1 MQFRGRPSARPRGD
15 FRDYSRQCGWTA
27 IYRAF
32 RSGAGLAVPEV
43 SYPGEN
49 HGDAELVGGG
59 DDLRVADG
67 ASRLD
72 DGGGAGFG
80 HGFEAIGEGEEGI
93 GGGDPARERPEG
105 LHGSQAGCVGGA
117 DPARADAG
125 GPALALGMAGVEHGG
140 AVYGVLEMAHAQ

>member
-72 DGGGAGFG
+72 AGGGAGFG
-80 HGFEAIGEGEEGI
+80 HGFEAIGEGEERI
-93 GGGDPARERPEG
+93 GGVAPAGDRPDG
-105 LHGSQAGCVGGA
+105 LHGPPPVSAA
-117 DPARADAG
+117 PAPPPPSPPLRPPLPPRSA
-125 GPALALGMAGVEHGG
+125 
-140 AVYGVLEMAHAQ
+140 